1 MTDFATRLTDVLKS
15 LVFTSVFCLI
25 IAFATH
31 AIWPSP
37 FWEHI
42 LISFGYGYSAVLS
55 SHLLQWTSE
64 HWTRR
69 QLSMLSIGASM
80 VFGTTNAYY
89 WLSKYDKFADFS
101 QMKPVIILGFIFSAA
116 CFLYFYT
123 HEQKLQT
130 QKELERAR
138 RIQTEQEKALLLSQ
152 LKQLQSQ
159 IEPHFLFN
167 TLANISVLIDSDAP
181 NAKLMLEKLTEL
193 LRGTLQRSRQYNTT
207 LRGELELVDAY
218 LAIQKIRL
226 GERLN
231 YEISDHCLG
240 DLNIPPLLV
249 QPLVENAV
257 QHGIEPSSVG
267 GKITVEVAENQDSVT
282 ISVIDNGIGFSD
294 TPSHAGQGIGLD
306 NIRHRLTTLFGQ
318 HASLNLKEN
327 ASGGVIAQLSVQR
340 RSLEKLEENMDA
352 N

>member
-1 MTDFATRLTDVLKS
+1 
-15 LVFTSVFCLI
+15 
-25 IAFATH
+25 
-31 AIWPSP
+31 
-37 FWEHI
+37 
-42 LISFGYGYSAVLS
+42 
-55 SHLLQWTSE
+55 
-64 HWTRR
+64 
-69 QLSMLSIGASM
+69 
-80 VFGTTNAYY
+80 
-89 WLSKYDKFADFS
+89 
-101 QMKPVIILGFIFSAA
+101 MKPVIILGFIFSAA

-167 TLANISVLIDSDAP
+167 TLANISVLIDSDATS
-181 NAKLMLEKLTEL
+181 AKRMLEKLTEL

-207 LRGELELVDAY
+207 LKGELELVDAY

-267 GKITVEVAENQDSVT
+267 GKITIEVAENQDSVT

>member
-1 MTDFATRLTDVLKS
+1 MTDFTTRLTDVLKS

-167 TLANISVLIDSDAP
+167 TLANISVLIDSDATS
-181 NAKLMLEKLTEL
+181 AKRMLEKLTEL

-207 LRGELELVDAY
+207 LKGELELVDAY

-231 YEISDHCLG
+231 YEISDHYLG

-257 QHGIEPSSVG
+257 QHGIEPNPVG
-267 GKITVEVAENQDSVT
+267 GKITIEVAENQDSVT

-318 HASLNLKEN
+318 HASLSLKEN
-327 ASGGVIAQLSVQR
+327 ASGGVIAQLSIQR